1 MLAKFEDRTLDE
13 DGQPEDFDPILVG
26 GSNKKAL
33 PPQGAASR
41 QQKNNNDDLQVNGTK
56 DDVFNRDKLERDVE
70 EAFDAVQEGEEEDGA
85 SQAHRSKKSKKV
97 KKKVKK
103 RKDKKQE

>member
-13 DGQPEDFDPILVG
+13 D
-26 GSNKKAL
+26 
-33 PPQGAASR
+33 
-41 QQKNNNDDLQVNGTK
+41 LQVNGTK
-56 DDVFNRDKLERDVE
+56 DDLFNPDNLERDVE